1 MGLFVINEASDM
13 GNSVN
18 KVDAFIK
25 EALRE
30 AGNVEE
36 AVRNLALSTP
46 TDTKVINTAI
56 AVITR
61 TYTKDLGGLE
71 KMCTQA
77 SKYIKSGNATNSD
90 TKHLSIA
97 YSKVEKLFSKIE
109 SNKLKNDTIKNLF
122 NRIKAIFN
130 KIYKCFDRLH
140 ADF

>member
-1 MGLFVINEASDM
+1 M
-13 GNSVN
+13 N

-36 AVRNLALSTP
+36 AVRNLAGSTP

-90 TKHLSIA
+90 
-97 YSKVEKLFSKIE
+97 SKVEKLFSKIE

-140 ADF
+140 ADI

>member
-13 GNSVN
+13 DNKVN

-36 AVRNLALSTP
+36 AVRNLAGSTP

-61 TYTKDLGGLE
+61 TYTKDL
-71 KMCTQA
+71 
-77 SKYIKSGNATNSD
+77 S
-90 TKHLSIA
+90 
-97 YSKVEKLFSKIE
+97 
-109 SNKLKNDTIKNLF
+109 
-122 NRIKAIFN
+122 
-130 KIYKCFDRLH
+130 
-140 ADF
+140 

>member
-13 GNSVN
+13 GNQVN

-36 AVRNLALSTP
+36 AVRNLAGSTP
-46 TDTKVINTAI
+46 DTKVINTAI

-61 TYTKDLGGLE
+61 TYTKDLAGLE

-90 TKHLSIA
+90 SKHLSIA
-97 YSKVEKLFSKIE
+97 YSKIEKLFSKIE

>member
-1 MGLFVINEASDM
+1 M
-13 GNSVN
+13 
-18 KVDAFIK
+18 
-25 EALRE
+25 
-30 AGNVEE
+30 AG
-36 AVRNLALSTP
+36 STP

-61 TYTKDLGGLE
+61 THMKDLSGLE

-77 SKYIKSGNATNSD
+77 SKYIKAGNATSSD
-90 TKHLSIA
+90 SKHLSIA
-97 YSKVEKLFSKIE
+97 QSKIEKLFSKIE

-140 ADF
+140 ADFQ

>member
-1 MGLFVINEASDM
+1 M
-13 GNSVN
+13 GNQVN

-36 AVRNLALSTP
+36 AVRNLAGSTP
-46 TDTKVINTAI
+46 TDIKVINTAI

-71 KMCTQA
+71 KMYTQA
-77 SKYIKSGNATNSD
+77 SKYIKVGDATSPD
-90 TKHLSIA
+90 SKHLSIA
-97 YSKVEKLFSKIE
+97 QSKIEKLFSKIE

-140 ADF
+140 ADFQ